1 MIFES
6 FLLGLSTGAAC
17 LFSCGSA
24 LIPYLLGERQNLRRS
39 YCYLGKFLGGRL
51 VAYLLIGLIVGM
63 LGRSFDINGNSI
75 FFGIAYCLLAAMMIA
90 YGFHR
95 FKQICLGVVRRKVE
109 TRMSGQLSAFIP
121 FVSGFL
127 ASLNICP
134 PLLLTISSAGA
145 TGDVMGSMATFA
157 LFFAGTTVYFLPLP
171 AVALFRRNR
180 VLQIIGKYSA
190 IIAGVMFFCK
200 GIAIIIKQL

>member
-24 LIPYLLGERQNLRRS
+24 LIPYLLGERQNLKKS
-39 YCYLGKFLGGRL
+39 YCYLGKFMGGRL
-51 VAYLLIGLIVGM
+51 TAYLLIGLLVGI
-63 LGRSFDINGNSI
+63 LGQSFSLNGNSI

-95 FKQICLGVVRRKVE
+95 FKQVCLGVVRRKVE
-109 TRMSGQLSAFIP
+109 TKMSGRLSVFIP
-121 FVSGFL
+121 FTSGFL

-134 PLLLTISSAGA
+134 PLLLTISSAGT
-145 TGDVMGSMATFA
+145 TGNIQGSLATFA
-157 LFFAGTTVYFLPLP
+157 LFFAGTMVYFLPLP
-171 AVALFRRNR
+171 AVALFRRNQ
-180 VLQIIGKYSA
+180 VFQIIGKYSA

-200 GIAIIIKQL
+200 GLTIIIKQL